1 MRERFQ
7 ELLPFYVNGTLSA
20 DDRRWMDE
28 FIAAHPTARAELE
41 FFRALRLDIQ
51 ESAPKVP
58 ATIGLAKTMQL
69 IRGDQPTWSER
80 ISAFLSSFGM
90 RPAMALTLAVVAV
103 QAGVIMN
110 MLIKQP
116 GEEES
121 YIRSGTTVP
130 VTEGPVLKVSF
141 AADAKEADIRF
152 ALIGIQGSIADGPS
166 QLGDYYIRVPA
177 GTEQTAAGTLRA
189 SAVVQAVEIAPG
201 LPARR

>member
-28 FIAAHPTARAELE
+28 FMAAHPTARAELE
-41 FFRALRLDIQ
+41 FFRALQVDIQ
-51 ESAPKVP
+51 ESAPRVP
-58 ATIGLAKTMQL
+58 ATIGLAKTMKL

-80 ISAFLSSFGM
+80 ISAFFGNFGM

-110 MLIKQP
+110 MALKQQH
-116 GEEES
+116 EEES

-130 VTEGPVLKVSF
+130 AAEGPVLKVSF
-141 AADAKEADIRF
+141 ASEAKEADVRY
-152 ALIGIQGSIADGPS
+152 ALIDVQGSIADGPT
-166 QLGDYYIRVPA
+166 QLGDYYVRVPA
-177 GTEQTAAGTLRA
+177 GTEQAAAIKLRA
-189 SAVVQAVEIAPG
+189 SNVVQAVEIAPG